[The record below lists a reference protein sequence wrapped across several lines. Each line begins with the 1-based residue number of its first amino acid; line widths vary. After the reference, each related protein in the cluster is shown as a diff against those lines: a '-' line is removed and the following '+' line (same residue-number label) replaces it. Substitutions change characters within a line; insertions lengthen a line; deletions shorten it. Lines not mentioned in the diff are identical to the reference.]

1 MHAGIGSFLSNTA
14 TRFPELSCTMISQ
27 GAFSMLPVG
36 FHHIPCPGK
45 NPGEERI
52 MFNNSSVFGFPATF
66 ILIKMGYRLHFTRYS
81 AILRNVEM
89 P

>member
-1 MHAGIGSFLSNTA
+1 
-14 TRFPELSCTMISQ
+14 MISQ

-36 FHHIPCPGK
+36 FHHIPRPGK